1 MLVEGDI
8 DQTMQRL
15 RRAALG
21 GDAAALH
28 RLEAMIRRLPREK
41 AQAEADATTIAEE
54 LVTLRREGQ
63 PAAAAEQRPWVLR
76 LNGEFVEDF
85 GARWGSGGQDPL
97 PEAVEAREGI
107 VRGLV
112 KILERSSIELVPV
125 PISADRA

>member
-1 MLVEGDI
+1 MMVVEGDI

-41 AQAEADATTIAEE
+41 AQVEADAATIAEQ
-54 LVTLRREGQ
+54 LVTLRRE
-63 PAAAAEQRPWVLR
+63 PAAPAEQRPWVLR

-85 GARWGSGGQDPL
+85 GTKWRSGGQDPL

-107 VRGLV
+107 ARGLV
-112 KILERSSIELVPV
+112 KILGRSSIELLP
-125 PISADRA
+125 AQ